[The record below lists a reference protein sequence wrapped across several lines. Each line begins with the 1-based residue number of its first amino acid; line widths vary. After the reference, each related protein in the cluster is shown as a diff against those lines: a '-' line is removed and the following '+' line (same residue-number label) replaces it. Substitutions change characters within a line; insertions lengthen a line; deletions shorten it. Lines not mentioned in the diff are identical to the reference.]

1 MARLRTCFLSSLTIL
16 STAAALA
23 QSVPTTLS
31 GQVNRD
37 RIPIPAVPFL
47 TFTPDARSAALGDA
61 GVALSPDAN
70 ALYWNSARLPFAEKH
85 SGLAAS
91 YTPWLSNLGI
101 SDMYLG
107 YVSGYKK
114 IANDQII
121 GLSVNYFDLGQI
133 EFTNDVGV
141 SLGTFFSREY
151 AISGSYARKLSD
163 RIGVGV
169 NLRYINSNLVG
180 NQVINGVA
188 AKPGTSV
195 AGDIAFFY
203 NGDNAERRWNV
214 NYGAVLSNIGGKVSY
229 GGTNSYHLPTNLK
242 LGTALTR
249 RFSEDHRLTFTLD
262 VNKLMVPT
270 PPVYRYD
277 NGQLVRDSN
286 GNPVIDRGRDPYT
299 QSALGGAFGSFTDA
313 PNGFN
318 EELQEL
324 TASFGAE
331 YWFKNAFA
339 LRAGYFFEN
348 PNKGNRQYIT
358 TGLGVN
364 YNNLGLD
371 FAYLFQGGG
380 EINPLN
386 NTLRLTLSL
395 KFDKRTRPALLDDEE
410 D

>member
-1 MARLRTCFLSSLTIL
+1 MARLRTCLFSALTFLSA
-16 STAAALA
+16 STAFS
-23 QSVPTTLS
+23 QSAPVTLG
-31 GQVNRD
+31 GQVNSD

-47 TFTPDARSAALGDA
+47 TFTPDARSGALGDA

-70 ALYWNSARLPFAEKH
+70 ALFWNSARLPFSTKA
-85 SGLAAS
+85 SGVAAS
-91 YTPWLSNLGI
+91 YTPWLSNIGI

-121 GLSVNYFDLGQI
+121 GLAVNYFDLGQI
-133 EFTNDVGV
+133 EFTNDVGT
-141 SLGTFFSREY
+141 SLGTFFSKEFS
-151 AISGSYARKLSD
+151 ISGSYARKLSD

-195 AGDIAFFY
+195 AGDISFFY

-214 NYGAVLSNIGGKVSY
+214 NYGATLSNLGGKVSY
-229 GGTNSYHLPTNLK
+229 GGLNSYALPTNLK
-242 LGTALTR
+242 IGTALTR

-262 VNKLMVPT
+262 INKLMVPT
-270 PPVYRYD
+270 PPLVETV
-277 NGQLVRDSN
+277 NGQR
-286 GNPVIDRGRDPYT
+286 VIVKGRDPYT

-318 EELQEL
+318 EELQEF
-324 TASFGAE
+324 TFSAGAE

-339 LRAGYFFEN
+339 LRAGYFYEN
-348 PNKGNRQYIT
+348 PDKGNRRYLT

-380 EINPLN
+380 EISPLN
-386 NTLRLTLSL
+386 NTLRLTLSIS
-395 KFDKRTRPALLDDEE
+395 FDKRTRPLILDDEDE
-410 D
+410 N

>member
-1 MARLRTCFLSSLTIL
+1 MARLRTCFASALVFLSV
-16 STAAALA
+16 STAFS
-23 QSVPTTLS
+23 QGPTLL
-31 GQVNRD
+31 GQVNGD

-47 TFTPDARSAALGDA
+47 TFTPDARSGALGDA

-70 ALYWNSARLPFAEKH
+70 ALYWNSARLPFSTKA
-85 SGLAAS
+85 SGVAAS
-91 YTPWLSNLGI
+91 YTPWLSNIGI

-121 GLSVNYFDLGQI
+121 GLAVNYFDLGQI

-141 SLGTFFSREY
+141 SLGTFFSKEFS
-151 AISGSYARKLSD
+151 ISGSYARKLSD
-163 RIGVGV
+163 RLGVGV

-195 AGDIAFFY
+195 AGDISIFH

-214 NYGAVLSNIGGKVSY
+214 NYGATLSNLGGKVSY
-229 GGTNSYHLPTNLK
+229 GGTNSFALPTNLK

-249 RFSEDHRLTFTLD
+249 RFSDDHRLTFLLD
-262 VNKLMVPT
+262 INKLMVPT
-270 PPVYRYD
+270 PGLVETV
-277 NGQLVRDSN
+277 NGQQVYVKGS
-286 GNPVIDRGRDPYT
+286 DPYT
-299 QSALGGAFGSFTDA
+299 KSALGGAFGSFTDA

-318 EELQEL
+318 EELQEF
-324 TASFGAE
+324 TFSAGTE

-339 LRAGYFFEN
+339 LRLGYFYEN
-348 PNKGNRQYIT
+348 PKKGNRQYLT

-380 EINPLN
+380 EISPLN
-386 NTLRLTLSL
+386 NTLRLTLSIS
-395 KFDKRTRPALLDDEE
+395 FDKRTRPVILDEDDDEN
-410 D
+410 